1 LAVLIA
7 EDVAKSQ
14 KAMLLVLEKLEQFSD
29 IGADEIYILRALDRH
44 PGECIQNKKELI
56 STE

>member
-1 LAVLIA
+1 
-7 EDVAKSQ
+7 
-14 KAMLLVLEKLEQFSD
+14 MLLVLEKLVHLSD
-29 IGADEIYILRALDRH
+29 VGADEIDILRALDRH

>member
-1 LAVLIA
+1 
-7 EDVAKSQ
+7 
-14 KAMLLVLEKLEQFSD
+14 MLLVLEKLEQFSD